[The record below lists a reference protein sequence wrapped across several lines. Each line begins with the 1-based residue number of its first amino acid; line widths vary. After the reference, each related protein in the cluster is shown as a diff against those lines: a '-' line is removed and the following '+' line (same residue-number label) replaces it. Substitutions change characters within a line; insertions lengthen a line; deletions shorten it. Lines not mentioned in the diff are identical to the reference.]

1 MVLCDLSVLVVNSSL
16 RNLRNLRIG
25 SSRDRVKLDGA
36 SGFLSGGRSCC
47 PRLRSYET
55 MSITNELAALFSRD
69 LAKLSKQTD
78 AFPTD
83 ELLWQTLPGVI
94 NSAGNLALHIEGNLS
109 EFVGRQLGGLPYQR
123 NRDLEFSSKAGTRAE
138 LSTRLAKL
146 RESIPAV
153 IEDLKADELEQ
164 EYPQVVLDRPMSTGE
179 FLIHLYGHLN
189 WHLGQVD
196 YLRRLLTPQA

>member
-1 MVLCDLSVLVVNSSL
+1 
-16 RNLRNLRIG
+16 
-25 SSRDRVKLDGA
+25 
-36 SGFLSGGRSCC
+36 
-47 PRLRSYET
+47 

-69 LAKLSKQTD
+69 LAKLSKQTES
-78 AFPTD
+78 FPTD

-123 NRDLEFSSKAGTRAE
+123 NRDLEFSSKSGSRAD

-153 IEDLKADELEQ
+153 IEALNPDELAK
-164 EYPQVVLDRPMSTGE
+164 EYPQVVLDHPMSTGE

-189 WHLGQVD
+189 
-196 YLRRLLTPQA
+196 

>member
-1 MVLCDLSVLVVNSSL
+1 
-16 RNLRNLRIG
+16 
-25 SSRDRVKLDGA
+25 
-36 SGFLSGGRSCC
+36 
-47 PRLRSYET
+47 

-69 LAKLSKQTD
+69 LAKLSKQIES
-78 AFPTD
+78 FPAD

-123 NRDLEFSSKAGTRAE
+123 NRDLEFSSKSGTRAD
-138 LSTRLAKL
+138 LSARLAKL
-146 RESIPAV
+146 SESIPAV
-153 IEDLKADELEQ
+153 IDGLNADELEK
-164 EYPQVVLDRPMSTGE
+164 EYPQVVLDRPMSIGE

-196 YLRRLLTPQA
+196 YLRRLLAPQA

>member
-1 MVLCDLSVLVVNSSL
+1 
-16 RNLRNLRIG
+16 
-25 SSRDRVKLDGA
+25 
-36 SGFLSGGRSCC
+36 
-47 PRLRSYET
+47 
-55 MSITNELAALFSRD
+55 MSITNELSALFSRD
-69 LAKLSKQTD
+69 LAKLSKQIES
-78 AFPTD
+78 FPTD

-123 NRDLEFSSKAGTRAE
+123 NRELEFSSKSGSRAE

-153 IEDLKADELEQ
+153 IEGLKADELEK

-196 YLRRLLTPQA
+196 YLRRLLTPEA